1 MARQRGRFMRDAFL
15 QITIRG
21 DDPGAVIHQRNAKTR
36 RHHAFCHGHAD
47 RGGNA
52 LAERAGG
59 GFNPRM
65 FAEFRM
71 AGGGGMEL
79 AEALEV
85 FSAHALMPCQM
96 KQGVKQ
102 HGPMAGGKDKAVP
115 IRPARV
121 GGVVLQK
128 TGKKRSRSIGHAHRH
143 AGMAGFGLLNRI
155 NRQRANGIGHAAGII
170 KRAGKNGRLGGERGV
185 GRVGGGDGG
194 HVWGNLNGCVFSL
207 GAIGRG
213 ATSGNRG
220 GGRRATCQWAFHFT
234 ARPPSAAPPRRAKAH
249 PAGYP
254 PKAHAKSRARGPGA
268 PPRPPPRPAKSA
280 A

>member
-1 MARQRGRFMRDAFL
+1 
-15 QITIRG
+15 
-21 DDPGAVIHQRNAKTR
+21 
-36 RHHAFCHGHAD
+36 
-47 RGGNA
+47 
-52 LAERAGG
+52 
-59 GFNPRM
+59 
-65 FAEFRM
+65 
-71 AGGGGMEL
+71 
-79 AEALEV
+79 
-85 FSAHALMPCQM
+85 MPCQM

-128 TGKKRSRSIGHAHRH
+128 ASKKRSRGIGHAHGH
-143 AGMAGFGLLNRI
+143 AGMAGFSLLHPI
-155 NRQRANGIGHAAGII
+155 NRQRANGISHTAGII

-220 GGRRATCQWAFHFT
+220 GGRLGREAACGPNQQCQNGPTPQAVPVRDYRAANFVGSLGHLSGIQA
-234 ARPPSAAPPRRAKAH
+234 
-249 PAGYP
+249 
-254 PKAHAKSRARGPGA
+254 
-268 PPRPPPRPAKSA
+268 
-280 A
+280 